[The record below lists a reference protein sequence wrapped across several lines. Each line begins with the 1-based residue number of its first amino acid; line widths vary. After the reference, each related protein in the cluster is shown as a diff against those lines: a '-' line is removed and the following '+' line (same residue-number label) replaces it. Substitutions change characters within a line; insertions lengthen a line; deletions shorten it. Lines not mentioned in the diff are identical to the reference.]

1 MVKCC
6 CLYGVDENLVKWLKG
21 LLKLVRQN
29 LICVVHIWFLIFL
42 LCRGVCDCWLIFN
55 FLAVCDNFT
64 LRLSVVKNINGVCK
78 FFAIVFLWR
87 FVINALRP
95 KQCLFAS
102 GNGLCAYLNY
112 ECGFSKHKIHTWLY
126 KSIKL
131 TSVGY

>member
-1 MVKCC
+1 MVKCRDC

-78 FFAIVFLWR
+78 FFAIVFYSVLLFTLCVW
-87 FVINALRP
+87 NL
-95 KQCLFAS
+95 CLFAS
-102 GNGLCAYLNY
+102 EKTVFAYY
-112 ECGFSKHKIHTWLY
+112 ERGFSKHKIHTWLY